1 MRHFLSFIPVIVFS
15 VVMTSVAQAADSAAA
30 HLVRVLDGITTMQA
44 AFTQNTIDA
53 KGHSL
58 PVQSGRMSAK
68 RPGMFRWE
76 VIKPSPQMILT
87 TGKLLWI
94 YDPELMQATR
104 QKLNDQAGNT
114 PALLLSGDPRKLDA
128 AFVITEEP
136 GSSEQV
142 FVLKPRDREV
152 LFENLRVRFKGGE
165 LVRMELKDTLG
176 QTTDIRFSDIRVNP
190 ALPAAQFEFTPGKGV
205 DVIDQM

>member
-1 MRHFLSFIPVIVFS
+1 MRRFLLLLSVMLFS
-15 VVMTSVAQAADSAAA
+15 GLAVSAQAAGDAAA
-30 HLVRVLDGITTMQA
+30 SLTRVLDGITTMQA
-44 AFTQNTIDA
+44 SFAQSTTDA

-58 PVQSGRMSAK
+58 PLQTGKMSAK

-76 VIKPSPQMILT
+76 VLKPSPQMILT

-114 PALLLSGDPRKLDA
+114 PALLLSGNPRKLDA

-136 GSSEQV
+136 GISEQV
-142 FVLKPRDREV
+142 FVLKPRDREA

-176 QTTDIRFSDIRVNP
+176 QTTDIRFSDIRTNP

>member
-1 MRHFLSFIPVIVFS
+1 MRRFLSFIPVIVFS

-44 AFTQNTIDA
+44 SFSQSTTDA
-53 KGHSL
+53 KGHNL

-76 VIKPSPQMILT
+76 VLKPSPQMILT

-142 FVLKPRDREV
+142 FVLKPRDREA

-176 QTTDIRFSDIRVNP
+176 QTTDIRFSDIRINP